1 MKPLLTGLALLV
13 STSAFALP
21 VEYKT
26 IHLISWA
33 YQCSQRLAP
42 TFQMQGMASN
52 LAMQSAIKLCSCVID
67 HYRENHRYVD
77 LQLMPLPQRE
87 AFGEMYSQECI
98 DYPEKET

>member
-1 MKPLLTGLALLV
+1 MKSLLTGLTLLV
-13 STSAFALP
+13 STSAFSLP

-26 IHLISWA
+26 LHLISWT

-42 TFQMQGMASN
+42 TYQMQGMSNN
-52 LAMQSAIKLCSCVID
+52 LAMQSAIRLCSCVID

-77 LQLMPLPQRE
+77 LQIMPLPQRE

-98 DYPEKET
+98 DYPERET

>member
-1 MKPLLTGLALLV
+1 MKPLLTGLALLL
-13 STSAFALP
+13 STLAYALP

-26 IHLISWA
+26 IYLISWTF
-33 YQCSQRLAP
+33 QCSQRLAP
-42 TFQMQGMASN
+42 SFQMQGMTSN
-52 LAMQSAIKLCSCVID
+52 LAIQSAIKLCSCVID

-98 DYPEKET
+98 DYPERET

>member
-1 MKPLLTGLALLV
+1 MKPLLTGWALLV
-13 STSAFALP
+13 STLAYASP

-26 IHLISWA
+26 LHLISWT

-42 TFQMQGMASN
+42 TYQMQGMSSN
-52 LAMQSAIKLCSCVID
+52 LAMQSAIRLCSCVID

-98 DYPEKET
+98 DYPERET